1 MPPQKATADLLGIRV
16 LLLEDEALINLNTVE
31 LLEEMGCKAAG
42 YLNLGDAWE
51 AARRQIPDVAIL
63 DVNLHDT
70 TTSLTFADWLH
81 EKDVPIVFLTGYSS
95 PAPTGKWQ
103 KHPRCEKPCDPEDLK
118 ELLKAALTSGRD
130 QMG

>member
-42 YLNLGDAWE
+42 YLNLNDAWE

-81 EKDVPIVFLTGYSS
+81 EKDVPIVFLTGLAL
-95 PAPTGKWQ
+95 P
-103 KHPRCEKPCDPEDLK
+103 PRPGN
-118 ELLKAALTSGRD
+118 GRSIPD
-130 QMG
+130 ARSRAILRT